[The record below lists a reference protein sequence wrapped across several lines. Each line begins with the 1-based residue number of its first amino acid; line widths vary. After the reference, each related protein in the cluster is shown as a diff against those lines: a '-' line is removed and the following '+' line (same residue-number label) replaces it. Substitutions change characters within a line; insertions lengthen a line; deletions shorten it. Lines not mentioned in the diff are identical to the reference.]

1 MDAYGQRLI
10 VMGLELH
17 FRLQFLANHQRR
29 ISRSGCSEWSDMDL
43 EVKEL
48 AEKIRRLQRCINGLT
63 SLLAVHA
70 VWRGSEPFQV
80 IKILLDAGL
89 PMLG

>member
-1 MDAYGQRLI
+1 
-10 VMGLELH
+10 
-17 FRLQFLANHQRR
+17 
-29 ISRSGCSEWSDMDL
+29 MDL